1 MVHFTG
7 FKDNPSFPEEQP
19 HSSFPEGSALDGR
32 SCPQSPSLGRAGRLH
47 QAPGPH
53 SRDRQRTLAATSEA
67 PPSHTRP
74 SHERQSVAGHLR
86 AAPYLRLSS
95 VTIQLRDQT
104 TFCGFPA
111 IIWLARPTFLLAL
124 ARRHNQPL
132 ISQFPLQPG
141 SLHPRLSSTLAR
153 RVTGRRPT
161 TPHTVV
167 SLRSP
172 GDQLSTSRPQQTQR
186 LGRQVILAQPS
197 ASSRGSPSGGTTP
210 HTVGVSFRRHNPG
223 GLLQAAQLHIL
234 WGSPLGGTTP
244 HTVVSLR
251 FPGDQLST
259 SRPQQTKR
267 PGGQV
272 ILAQPSA
279 SSRGSRSGVSSG
291 H

>member
-1 MVHFTG
+1 MRLSKALCCSLWLSVNTATSANLPWFIFTG

-32 SCPQSPSLGRAGRLH
+32 SCPQSPSLGRAGHLH

-53 SRDRQRTLAATSEA
+53 SRDRQRTQASTSEA

-95 VTIQLRDQT
+95 LTIPLRDQT
-104 TFCGFPA
+104 TLCGFPA

-132 ISQFPLQPG
+132 IFQFPLQPG
-141 SLHPRLSSTLAR
+141 SLHPSLSSTLAR
-153 RVTGRRPT
+153 RVTGRRQT

-197 ASSRGSPSGGTTP
+197 ASSQGSPPGGTTP

-223 GLLQAAQLHIL
+223 GLLQAAQPHIL
-234 WGSPLGGTTP
+234 
-244 HTVVSLR
+244 
-251 FPGDQLST
+251 
-259 SRPQQTKR
+259 
-267 PGGQV
+267 
-272 ILAQPSA
+272 
-279 SSRGSRSGVSSG
+279 
-291 H
+291 